1 MMYSN
6 IKHKITSKEIEINI
20 TTDNKSEQVWFGNQ
34 VNHKIC
40 LGWNLWIKRDNRLQ
54 TVLFES
60 TQL

>member
-40 LGWNLWIKRDNRLQ
+40 LGLNLWIKRDNRLQ